1 MALAL
6 ARAHSGLNKND
17 LRMAR
22 SGIFWALSL
31 QHDNSEALMLKQE
44 LLSRERERNTSSTAT
59 RGSVNGASP
68 AD

>member
-1 MALAL
+1 
-6 ARAHSGLNKND
+6 
-17 LRMAR
+17 MAR